1 MIRRPPRSTLFPYTT
16 LFRSHPGHQRS
27 RVGAEVET
35 RRLLGRDDE
44 LEEPSVAGGL
54 PALQRL
60 REIEVVA
67 VRVEAAPLLPWSLRA
82 LPGEIG
88 AVSAPPCAAAPLR
101 IGDLNRAALPPRHAA
116 EEQRLAASP
125 PAPAPATRRA
135 GAASARKRVSPAP
148 ARSPQLDLQRE
159 LLGHLIHP
167 RLPRSPCVT
176 APPPNVTT
184 GRTARP
190 CP

>member
-1 MIRRPPRSTLFPYTT
+1 
-16 LFRSHPGHQRS
+16 
-27 RVGAEVET
+27 
-35 RRLLGRDDE
+35 
-44 LEEPSVAGGL
+44 
-54 PALQRL
+54 
-60 REIEVVA
+60 EVVA

-88 AVSAPPCAAAPLR
+88 SVSAPPCAAAPLR

-116 EEQRLAASP
+116 EEQRLAASH

-176 APPPNVTT
+176 APPRTSPRDGRRERARAAQVRST
-184 GRTARP
+184 GCPSSGWAR
-190 CP
+190 